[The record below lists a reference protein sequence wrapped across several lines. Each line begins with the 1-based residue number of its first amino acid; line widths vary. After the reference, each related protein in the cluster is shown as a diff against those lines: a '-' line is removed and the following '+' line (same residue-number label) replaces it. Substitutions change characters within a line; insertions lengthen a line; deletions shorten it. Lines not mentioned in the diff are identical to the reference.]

1 MSLAWEV
8 SLRNKFIARRGAL
21 LVPENACFKV
31 ICLGEKTLAKIR
43 QWKVKTHE
51 MCWNRVMVWHRCIS
65 AFKFKTIL
73 ASAIFLL
80 FLLYCILDPSK
91 SEYPVNK
98 RRTLKRVFEERRE
111 RMENYCDADKST
123 PKTPLRE
130 LLPPK
135 KPNFHILENLR
146 RPILLCAP
154 KKVSGD
160 LKTFWIQITW
170 TQGWL
175 DDLLLGLSHSP
186 WRRWWGEL
194 GIGTKQVQKVKMHH
208 IENNKTKPKTL
219 RAQQRHLAA
228 NLRIGNLAFTMG
240 KWF

>member
-1 MSLAWEV
+1 
-8 SLRNKFIARRGAL
+8 
-21 LVPENACFKV
+21 
-31 ICLGEKTLAKIR
+31 
-43 QWKVKTHE
+43 
-51 MCWNRVMVWHRCIS
+51 MCWNRVIVWHRCIA
-65 AFKFKTIL
+65 AFKFKTTL
-73 ASAIFLL
+73 VSALFLL

-91 SEYPVNK
+91 SEYPVKK

-160 LKTFWIQITW
+160 IKAFWIQITW

-228 NLRIGNLAFTMG
+228 NLRIGIYNGEMVLNRLLRNCWSDLDDFFCRPAWNFNCVSDYWRNVPLPCATSCG
-240 KWF
+240 QHSLSPF

>member
-1 MSLAWEV
+1 
-8 SLRNKFIARRGAL
+8 
-21 LVPENACFKV
+21 
-31 ICLGEKTLAKIR
+31 
-43 QWKVKTHE
+43 
-51 MCWNRVMVWHRCIS
+51 MVWHRRIS

-73 ASAIFLL
+73 ASALFLL
-80 FLLYCILDPSK
+80 FLFYCILDLSM
-91 SEYPVNK
+91 SEHPVKK
-98 RRTLKRVFEERRE
+98 RRTLKRIFEERRE

-135 KPNFHILENLR
+135 RPNFHILENLR

-175 DDLLLGLSHSP
+175 DDLLLGFSHSP
-186 WRRWWGEL
+186 GRRWWGEL
-194 GIGTKQVQKVKMHH
+194 GVGTKQVQKVNMHQ
-208 IENNKTKPKTL
+208 IENDKTLPKTL
-219 RAQQRHLAA
+219 RAQQRCLAA
-228 NLRIGNLAFTMG
+228 NLQWGNGFDRLLLGICWSDLDDVFQQTRM
-240 KWF
+240 KFQFQ